1 MNFLRRHRTS
11 TSKCKK
17 TRTYFTF
24 IIYCRPIATA
34 CMLLRFVNG
43 LIRGSSSSSSS
54 TQGPR
59 KVTKS
64 GGQREGAY
72 GERGSASL

>member
-1 MNFLRRHRTS
+1 
-11 TSKCKK
+11 
-17 TRTYFTF
+17 
-24 IIYCRPIATA
+24 
-34 CMLLRFVNG
+34 MLLRFVNG

-54 TQGPR
+54 STQGPR

-64 GGQREGAY
+64 VGQREGAY